1 MVGNAGYTDEQP
13 ETREI
18 SSWQNHGLRGIVMCF
33 LTLVVET
40 VNSVDAGR
48 LVISPQEEEVFG
60 IEDLVCKKQ
69 ADGFKRVLAA
79 VHIVS
84 KEEIVVRR
92 RESPVV
98 LGASVVAS
106 VRNLEQSQQVVV
118 LTVDVTC
125 HHFITA
131 DHIYITKYFGLNHFK
146 ITD

>member
-1 MVGNAGYTDEQP
+1 
-13 ETREI
+13 
-18 SSWQNHGLRGIVMCF
+18 MCF

-48 LVISPQEEEVFG
+48 LMVSPQEEEVFG
-60 IEDLVCKKQ
+60 VEDLVCKKQ

-84 KEEIVVRR
+84 EEEIVVRG
-92 RESPVV
+92 REAPDI
-98 LGASVVAS
+98 LRASVVAS
-106 VRNLEQSQQVVV
+106 VHNLEEPQQVAV

-131 DHIYITKYFGLNHFK
+131 DHNYITTDFGLSHIR
-146 ITD
+146 ITDSTVYFRVGVLLL

>member
-1 MVGNAGYTDEQP
+1 
-13 ETREI
+13 
-18 SSWQNHGLRGIVMCF
+18 MCF

-48 LVISPQEEEVFG
+48 FVISPQEEEVLG

-84 KEEIVVRR
+84 EEEIVVRR
-92 RESPVV
+92 REAPVV
-98 LGASVVAS
+98 LRASVVAS
-106 VRNLEQSQQVVV
+106 VRNLEEPQQVMV

-131 DHIYITKYFGLNHFK
+131 DYSYITKYFGLNHVK
-146 ITD
+146 IID